1 MIADMLSNNKLN
13 SIVTELFARGR
24 DLNISLLFNF
34 QSFFKLPKD
43 VRLNINHLYIAINHS
58 SDIEFKNFMNL
69 YKRCTAKAYSF
80 LVLDATLA
88 LDNPLGFRKN
98 ILERI

>member
-1 MIADMLSNNKLN
+1 MLSNNKLN
-13 SIVTELFARGR
+13 SIVTELFVRGR
-24 DLNISLLFNF
+24 DLNISVLFNF

-69 YKRCTAKAYSF
+69 YKRCTAKAYSL

>member
-43 VRLNINHLYIAINHS
+43 VRLNINI
-58 SDIEFKNFMNL
+58 F
-69 YKRCTAKAYSF
+69 
-80 LVLDATLA
+80 
-88 LDNPLGFRKN
+88 
-98 ILERI
+98 

>member
-1 MIADMLSNNKLN
+1 MIVDMLSNNKLN
-13 SIVTELFARGR
+13 SIVTELFPRGR

-69 YKRCTAKAYSF
+69 YKRCTAKVYSF

-88 LDNPLGFRKN
+88 LDNPLHFRKN

>member
-43 VRLNINHLYIAINHS
+43 VRLNINHLLIAVNHS
-58 SDIEFKNFMNL
+58 
-69 YKRCTAKAYSF
+69 
-80 LVLDATLA
+80 
-88 LDNPLGFRKN
+88 
-98 ILERI
+98 

>member
-1 MIADMLSNNKLN
+1 MLSNNKLN

-43 VRLNINHLYIAINHS
+43 VRLNINHLLIVVNHS

-69 YKRCTAKAYSF
+69 YKRCTAKVYSF

-88 LDNPLGFRKN
+88 LDNPLHFRKN